1 MKYIDLFEQQGK
13 FGVECSKEEAE
24 LVAMASLE
32 RWETEQKA
40 GRRLGGVCE
49 VLVAKVSGDSQ
60 VVIEG
65 DAGYLGQVSD
75 LLKWYGER
83 TGDAALEGWNETLEP
98 VLQPLRQERYARGSG
113 ALVLGHQIETICE
126 QYSGAEKD
134 IAFMY
139 TTADDFVAGL
149 IPEQENRQQ

>member
-1 MKYIDLFEQQGK
+1 MKYVDLFEQQGK

-32 RWETEQKA
+32 RWETEQRA
-40 GRRLGGVCE
+40 GRKLGGVCE
-49 VLVAKVSGDSQ
+49 VLVTEVSGEVQ
-60 VVIEG
+60 TIIEG
-65 DAGYLGQVSD
+65 DAGYIGQVSD

-98 VLQPLRQERYARGSG
+98 VLQPLRQDRYVRGSG
-113 ALVLGHQIETICE
+113 ALALGHQIAEICE
-126 QYSGAEKD
+126 QFSGAEKD

-149 IPEQENRQQ
+149 ISEQET